1 MKTDQLDIFTAPAP
15 LAVIHGDSLT
25 REEAAVLRL
34 LEGHKG
40 HANAVTG
47 EMLAGELNMGYN
59 AVRDVIRHLRK
70 HHRLLIGATN
80 TKPQG
85 YFMAVTPEDMDLALR
100 NMIRR
105 AMSMLVMAAQLKKVS
120 PEEIFGQA
128 KMELEAKNCNTTNQA
143 PR

>member
-1 MKTDQLDIFTAPAP
+1 MTDQLSIDFDRPSP

-25 REEAAVLRL
+25 RDEAAVLRV

-40 HANAVTG
+40 HGAAITG
-47 EMLAGELNMGYN
+47 EAVAEGIGLGYN

-85 YFMAVTPEDMDLALR
+85 YFIAVTPEDVDLALR
-100 NMIRR
+100 NMVRR
-105 AMSMLVMAAQLKKVS
+105 AMSMLVMAAQFKKCS
-120 PEEIFGQA
+120 PDEIYGQA
-128 KMELEAKNCNTTNQA
+128 KMELEEQAK
-143 PR
+143 

>member
-1 MKTDQLDIFTAPAP
+1 M
-15 LAVIHGDSLT
+15 IHGDSPT

-34 LEGHKG
+34 LEAHRG

-47 EMLAGELNMGYN
+47 EILAEGLSMGYN

-85 YFMAVTPEDMDLALR
+85 YFIAVTPEDMGLALR

-105 AMSMLVMAAQLKKVS
+105 AMSMLVMAAQFKKVS
-120 PEEIFGQA
+120 PDEIFGQA
-128 KMELEAKNCNTTNQA
+128 KMELEAKK
-143 PR
+143 